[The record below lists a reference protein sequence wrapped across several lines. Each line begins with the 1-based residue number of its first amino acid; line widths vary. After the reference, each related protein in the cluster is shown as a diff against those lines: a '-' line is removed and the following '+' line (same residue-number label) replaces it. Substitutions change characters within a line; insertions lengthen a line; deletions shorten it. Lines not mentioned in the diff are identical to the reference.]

1 MFLPTDQS
9 FDRSTKG
16 FVLPFSLAGMAK
28 KDHGCNKFVTQES
41 FNNMGDGSQDFTNA
55 TIKGPRIETSFLNSG
70 SGSQDLKD
78 STIECDDKST
88 WKWVK
93 EVTSSGISNFY
104 NYNGNGTLN
113 FFEYM
118 QNLFRE
124 GRYLI
129 YSFVSTNI
137 WLIYFTCFSSSLL
150 LLHLFLF
157 YST

>member
-70 SGSQDLKD
+70 SGSQDFKGLK
-78 STIECDDKST
+78 IECGDNSISHRF
-88 WKWVK
+88 K
-93 EVTSSGISNFY
+93 EVACSGIAKLF
-104 NYNGNGTLN
+104 NYHENGSQT
-113 FFEYM
+113 FP
-118 QNLFRE
+118 
-124 GRYLI
+124 
-129 YSFVSTNI
+129 
-137 WLIYFTCFSSSLL
+137 
-150 LLHLFLF
+150 
-157 YST
+157 